1 MAKIQDCFK
10 IEKKLREG
18 AEELAKAKGMSR
30 STLYRLAIIEF
41 IERNKK

>member
-1 MAKIQDCFK
+1 MAVNQDCFK
-10 IEKKLREG
+10 IEKKLKEE
-18 AEELAKAKGMSR
+18 AKELAKAKGMSR